1 MVTRIPDVTV
11 NIDFTAA
18 APHLHNLPVDM
29 FDIDERDAFATVA
42 ALFSTPEV
50 RSDDT
55 HLSSEGTLA
64 VRILA
69 LFAADAWLRFTKQD
83 FRTLDGHAARLQSN
97 SDDET
102 ASLIAWVRRGACKRA
117 VWIGLI
123 GDRVE
128 PLPDR
133 QNPLA
138 LIAPDKGRGY
148 GVLDN
153 GLATEFH
160 GTTPPNRRL
169 IIEGQSK
176 TDEQVAWERKR
187 LRTYAGL
194 FAGCKPRCC
203 NSAAEAVVFLALY
216 GAGARVELTKQQFRK
231 LERRVREYI
240 GTMTGHERGI
250 QRNADMASF
259 AMHAAQERARAAGVI

>member
-11 NIDFTAA
+11 NIDFTAN
-18 APHLHNLPVDM
+18 APHMNDLPVDM
-29 FDIDERDAFATVA
+29 FDIDERDALATVA

-50 RSDDT
+50 KNGEQ
-55 HLSSEGTLA
+55 HLSTEETLA

-69 LFAADAWLRFTKQD
+69 LFATDAWFRVSKAD
-83 FRTLDGHAARLQSN
+83 FRDLDGSAARLQSR
-97 SDDET
+97 SDQET
-102 ASLIAWVRRGACKRA
+102 ARTIAWVRRTACKRA
-117 VWIGLI
+117 SWIGLI

-128 PLPDR
+128 PLADR
-133 QNPLA
+133 TNPLA
-138 LIAPDKGRGY
+138 LIAPEDGRGY

-153 GLATEFH
+153 GLAIEFH

-169 IIEGQSK
+169 IIEGQSR
-176 TDEQVAWERKR
+176 TDEQLAWERKR

-194 FAGCKPRCC
+194 FAACKPRCC
-203 NSAAEAVVFLALY
+203 NTAAEAVVFMALY

-240 GTMTGHERGI
+240 GTQTGHERGN

-259 AMHAAQERARAAGVI
+259 AMHAAQERARAARVI